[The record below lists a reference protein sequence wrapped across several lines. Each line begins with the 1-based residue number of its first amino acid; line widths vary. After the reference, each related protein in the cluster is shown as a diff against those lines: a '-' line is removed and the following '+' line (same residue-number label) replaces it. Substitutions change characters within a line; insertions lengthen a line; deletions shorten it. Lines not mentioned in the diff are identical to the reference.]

1 MIGKKSKILGLQ
13 TVGFGS
19 LFLANNIEVQ
29 ASANDGFTYETRE
42 NSVLK
47 GEPTARGWD
56 ILDGNEKYR
65 LIADG
70 YHSEVSG
77 HYGSVLGG
85 GAPVDKP
92 GCKNILDNY
101 KSKKK
106 HKD

>member
-1 MIGKKSKILGLQ
+1 MKVGKKSKILGLQ
-13 TVGFGS
+13 TVGLGS
-19 LFLANNIEVQ
+19 LFLTNNIEVQ
-29 ASANDGFTYETRE
+29 ASANDGFTYEARE

-77 HYGSVLGG
+77 HYGSILGG
-85 GAPVDKP
+85 GLLSISQVA
-92 GCKNILDNY
+92 NIL
-101 KSKKK
+101 
-106 HKD
+106 